1 MFIWLNKR
9 LNDDERG
16 FTLIEL
22 MVVVLIIAILIAIA
36 IPTFLGARRR
46 AQDRQAQSNVR
57 NALTA
62 EKTHYADSQQYTDSV
77 TSLRAIESNL
87 NWGDVQA
94 SSRGVL
100 VEDIG
105 NDTSTNAD
113 FNQGVILRSLSK
125 SGTLFCIGDM
135 QQDFTYTG
143 QLTAVDADFVN
154 KAGTFYNMV
163 EDATGTTVCPTTGWE
178 VTTDLGW
185 S

>member
-1 MFIWLNKR
+1 MFSWLNKR
-9 LNDDERG
+9 LSDDERG

-46 AQDRQAQSNVR
+46 AQDRQAQSNLR

-62 EKTHYADSQQYTDSV
+62 EKTHYSDSQQYTDSV

-87 NWGDVQA
+87 NWGNIQA
-94 SSRGVL
+94 STRGVQ

-105 NDTSTNAD
+105 NNTSTNAD

-135 QQDFTYTG
+135 QQDFTYDE
-143 QLTAVDADFVN
+143 LTAADAAFVN

-163 EDATGTTVCPTTGWE
+163 ANANTGSSCPTTGWE